1 MKEKSTELKT
11 LENRRLLFTN
21 YSEIA
26 ELKAQLEEYQY
37 NEEAMKVGKALYDK
51 AQAAYNDN
59 LAKTSQTVEKRA
71 LFEKAYKA
79 MSDKYKEHRKVAKVA
94 LKASPE
100 ALASFGLKGTMSR
113 DYLEGLATTKKLYEG
128 IKATTTQRAALDRF
142 KLTEAVAD
150 EQLSAIAK
158 VEEFRAQ
165 YVKLR
170 GIDQQATQDKNKAFE
185 AMNKWVKEFYEVA
198 KIALSDRPQL
208 LESIGKLVKS

>member
-113 DYLEGLATTKKLYEG
+113 D
-128 IKATTTQRAALDRF
+128 
-142 KLTEAVAD
+142 
-150 EQLSAIAK
+150 
-158 VEEFRAQ
+158 
-165 YVKLR
+165 
-170 GIDQQATQDKNKAFE
+170 
-185 AMNKWVKEFYEVA
+185 
-198 KIALSDRPQL
+198 
-208 LESIGKLVKS
+208 

>member
-1 MKEKSTELKT
+1 
-11 LENRRLLFTN
+11 
-21 YSEIA
+21 
-26 ELKAQLEEYQY
+26 
-37 NEEAMKVGKALYDK
+37 MKVGKALYDK

-94 LKASPE
+94 LKSSPE

-142 KLTEAVAD
+142 KLTESVAD

-158 VEEFRAQ
+158 VEELRAQ

>member
-1 MKEKSTELKT
+1 MKGKSTELKT

-26 ELKAQLEEYQY
+26 ELKTQLEEYQY
-37 NEEAMKVGKALYDK
+37 NEEAMKVGKTLYDK

-94 LKASPE
+94 LKASLE

-113 DYLEGLATTKKLYEG
+113 DYLEGLATMKKLYEG

-150 EQLSAIAK
+150 EQLSAIVK
-158 VEEFRAQ
+158 VEELRA
-165 YVKLR
+165 
-170 GIDQQATQDKNKAFE
+170 
-185 AMNKWVKEFYEVA
+185 
-198 KIALSDRPQL
+198 QL

>member
-1 MKEKSTELKT
+1 
-11 LENRRLLFTN
+11 
-21 YSEIA
+21 
-26 ELKAQLEEYQY
+26 
-37 NEEAMKVGKALYDK
+37 
-51 AQAAYNDN
+51 
-59 LAKTSQTVEKRA
+59 
-71 LFEKAYKA
+71 
-79 MSDKYKEHRKVAKVA
+79 
-94 LKASPE
+94 
-100 ALASFGLKGTMSR
+100 MSR

-158 VEEFRAQ
+158 VEELRAQ

>member
-11 LENRRLLFTN
+11 LDNRRLLFTN

-51 AQAAYNDN
+51 AQTAYNDN

-100 ALASFGLKGTMSR
+100 ALVSFGLKGTMSR
-113 DYLEGLATTKKLYEG
+113 DYLLYEG

-158 VEEFRAQ
+158 VEELRAQ

-198 KIALSDRPQL
+198 KIALFDRPQL

>member
-51 AQAAYNDN
+51 AQTAYNDN

-79 MSDKYKEHRKVAKVA
+79 MSDK
-94 LKASPE
+94 
-100 ALASFGLKGTMSR
+100 
-113 DYLEGLATTKKLYEG
+113 
-128 IKATTTQRAALDRF
+128 
-142 KLTEAVAD
+142 
-150 EQLSAIAK
+150 
-158 VEEFRAQ
+158 
-165 YVKLR
+165 
-170 GIDQQATQDKNKAFE
+170 
-185 AMNKWVKEFYEVA
+185 
-198 KIALSDRPQL
+198 
-208 LESIGKLVKS
+208 